1 MIRYIL
7 VSISMLTVGASAQ
20 VPTKINSDQLEGFV
34 PHLYDSIMEE
44 NLRIYS
50 GKRFFDPLS
59 KKTIEGDI
67 YYHSN
72 DWTIGIVGYAGQAYP
87 NVTMRYH
94 TFLDKL
100 IVLSPNGSDE
110 IDITESK
117 LDYFILYNKKFIK
130 LKEPSEGFYTFLH
143 SGDIEIFAHYYSSRH
158 EKSLFIT
165 ELENRQKY
173 FIKKGNTI
181 YQVTSKGSVLKV
193 LTEHKAELRKFF
205 RQQNLAFSK
214 NREFSLQ
221 LLGAE
226 FERLQNQK

>member
-1 MIRYIL
+1 MIRYIF

-20 VPTKINSDQLEGFV
+20 VPTKINSDQSEGFV
-34 PHLYDSIMEE
+34 SLLYDSIMED
-44 NLRIYS
+44 NLRIYT
-50 GKRFFDPLS
+50 GKKFFDPLS
-59 KKTIEGDI
+59 KKNIEGNV
-67 YYHSN
+67 YYHDN
-72 DWTIGIVGYAGQAYP
+72 DWTIGTLGYEGQTYS

-100 IVLSPNGSDE
+100 IVLDPDGFDE
-110 IDITESK
+110 IDITKSK
-117 LDYFILYNKKFIK
+117 IDYFIIHNKKFIK
-130 LKEPSEGFYTFLH
+130 LKAPREGFYTFLH
-143 SGDIEIFAHYYSSRH
+143 IGGIEIFAHYYTSRH

-173 FIKKGNTI
+173 FIKKDNTI
-181 YQVTSKGSVLKV
+181 HQVTSKSSVLKV
-193 LTEHKAELRKFF
+193 LSEHKAGLRKFF

-226 FERLQNQK
+226 FDRLQRQ